1 MPRYENSDSPST
13 GHSLQPSLLPCIKPC
28 HTKSLGVM
36 AMVRVISGNM
46 AAAVSA
52 SVPVVDAPAMPIF

>member
-1 MPRYENSDSPST
+1 
-13 GHSLQPSLLPCIKPC
+13 
-28 HTKSLGVM
+28 M

-52 SVPVVDAPAMPIF
+52 SVPVVDAPAMPIFLFPLAFSHEMAASMRSSG

>member
-1 MPRYENSDSPST
+1 MTMKPNMELNSMMFFEAALEEQRSN
-13 GHSLQPSLLPCIKPC
+13 LL
-28 HTKSLGVM
+28 SD
-36 AMVRVISGNM
+36 M